1 MSTVPQ
7 GSMPP
12 SRGVSDGRRKRS
24 VIMLLL
30 VVVLLGV
37 CLWATRD
44 YWFPGEEPGGDA
56 AGTMTLPPV
65 RPAGATMPASAPEDE
80 DDAEAEEPAANTAAD
95 TKAGAKDAAKAP
107 PAPPSGAGQAR

>member
-12 SRGVSDGRRKRS
+12 TARVGDGRRKRS

-56 AGTMTLPPV
+56 AGTMTLPPIQ
-65 RPAGATMPASAPEDE
+65 PAGARMPASAPAEEDE
-80 DDAEAEEPAANTAAD
+80 AEADEPAANTAAD
-95 TKAGAKDAAKAP
+95 TKSGAKDAAKGP
-107 PAPPSGAGQAR
+107 PAPASGAGQAR

>member
-12 SRGVSDGRRKRS
+12 TARVGDGRRKRS

-56 AGTMTLPPV
+56 AGTMTLPPL
-65 RPAGATMPASAPEDE
+65 PGAGATMPASAAADGDE
-80 DDAEAEEPAANTAAD
+80 AEAETAAGD
-95 TKAGAKDAAKAP
+95 AKDAAKDAAKAA
-107 PAPPSGAGQAR
+107 PAPSSGAGQAR